1 MMMCKQLFDL
11 TRYHVDSSEWSV
23 FRVRGFLLQDSVIAR
38 QEEELSSLKAQIVS
52 LQQQLMI
59 SADRTI
65 DLTLKSSGQHS
76 VL

>member
-1 MMMCKQLFDL
+1 M
-11 TRYHVDSSEWSV
+11 

-65 DLTLKSSGQHS
+65 DLTLKSSG
-76 VL
+76 

>member
-1 MMMCKQLFDL
+1 MDL
-11 TRYHVDSSEWSV
+11 TRCQGDISDRSV
-23 FRVRGFLLQDSVIAR
+23 FRVTGLLVQDSVIAR

-65 DLTLKSSGQHS
+65 DLTLKSSGQHFTF
-76 VL
+76 

>member
-1 MMMCKQLFDL
+1 MTCC
-11 TRYHVDSSEWSV
+11 HIDSSDWSV
-23 FRVRGFLLQDSVIAR
+23 FRVTGFVLQDSVIAR